1 MRRFTS
7 TYRYFLAIVAL
18 DLIILMVDRG
28 LGVGILSRTASGF
41 YEMLAVLPP
50 IFVLL
55 GLLDVWVPRDTMVR
69 FVGDRSGIT
78 GALIS
83 VILGAAAAGPLYA
96 AFPVVSAMARKG
108 AGFFNLLILLGAWST
123 LKIPQFLFEVSALGF
138 AFAITRWAV
147 NIIGIIVM
155 AAVINRLMS
164 PAEKAAV
171 LATAAEAGSSPGR
184 VR

>member
-1 MRRFTS
+1 VS
-7 TYRYFLAIVAL
+7 TYRYFLAIVVL
-18 DLIILMVDRG
+18 DLLILMLNHG
-28 LGVGILSRTASGF
+28 MGVGILSRTVSGF
-41 YEMLAVLPP
+41 SEMLGVLPP

-55 GLLDVWVPRDTMVR
+55 GLLDVWVPRETMVR
-69 FVGDRSGIT
+69 LVGERSGVS

-83 VILGAAAAGPLYA
+83 VVLGAAAAGPLYA
-96 AFPVVSAMARKG
+96 AFPVVSTMARKG

-155 AAVINRLMS
+155 AAIINRLVS
-164 PAEKAAV
+164 PSEREVILAVAAN
-171 LATAAEAGSSPGR
+171 AGSPPGR
-184 VR
+184 AK